1 MKKLSL
7 YVFISLLF
15 CKMGYSNSFLPSL
28 TCDRFK
34 PTEARYTF
42 DFKNQIMIIDKISRK
57 DINSVDSLDKLLG
70 YFFLPDDITKVLRIP
85 MLGDKD
91 SGAYAY
97 VIKRI
102 SNETAHFK
110 NTYLLTFFSTN
121 LDNIFEIK
129 SKELE
134 YRDVVSLIGRRFFFA
149 DKDEEFFTIP
159 ELNPK
164 KRLGFYGD
172 SKKRLGLYQERD
184 DDEERKIIKKLQ
196 KERFKNFFDET
207 AVHIKQKC
215 HGVNW

>member
-1 MKKLSL
+1 MKKLFL

-57 DINSVDSLDKLLG
+57 DINTVDSLSNLLG
-70 YFFLPDDITKVLRIP
+70 HFFLPDDITEVLRVP

-91 SGAYAY
+91 TGVYAYAIQRLY
-97 VIKRI
+97 KENKQY
-102 SNETAHFK
+102 SD
-110 NTYLLTFFSTN
+110 TYLLTFFSTN

-134 YRDVVSLIGRRFFFA
+134 WSEVSRLVGVIKFSNA
-149 DKDEEFFTIP
+149 DRKNKYPITITKL
-159 ELNPK
+159 E
-164 KRLGFYGD
+164 
-172 SKKRLGLYQERD
+172 SKKIVSFIYKRD
-184 DDEERKIIKKLQ
+184 DDKERKIIKKLQ
-196 KERFKNFFDET
+196 KERFNNFFDKT
-207 AVHIKQKC
+207 AIHIKQKC

>member
-1 MKKLSL
+1 
-7 YVFISLLF
+7 
-15 CKMGYSNSFLPSL
+15 
-28 TCDRFK
+28 
-34 PTEARYTF
+34 
-42 DFKNQIMIIDKISRK
+42 MIIDKISRK
-57 DINSVDSLDKLLG
+57 DINTVDSLDKLLC
-70 YFFLPDDITKVLRIP
+70 YFFFPDDSTEVLRVP
-85 MLGDKD
+85 MLGDKN

-102 SNETAHFK
+102 SNETARFN
-110 NTYLLTFFSTN
+110 NTYLLIFFSTN

-134 YRDVVSLIGRRFFFA
+134 YRDVKSLIGRRFFFA

-172 SKKRLGLYQERD
+172 AKKERDKMLGLNQERD

-196 KERFKNFFDET
+196 KERFNDFFEET

-215 HGVNW
+215 HGL

>member
-1 MKKLSL
+1 MRKLSL

-15 CKMGYSNSFLPSL
+15 CQVGYSNSFLPSL

-42 DFKNQIMIIDKISRK
+42 DFKNQIMIIDKISQK
-57 DINSVDSLDKLLG
+57 DINTVDSLGKLLG
-70 YFFLPDDITKVLRIP
+70 HFFLPDDSTEVLRIP

-91 SGAYAY
+91 SGVYAY
-97 VIKRI
+97 VIRRI
-102 SNETAHFK
+102 SNETAHFN

-134 YRDVVSLIGRRFFFA
+134 YRDVKSLIGSRFFFA

-164 KRLGFYGD
+164 KRVGF
-172 SKKRLGLYQERD
+172 KQERD

-196 KERFKNFFDET
+196 KEIFKNFFDET
-207 AVHIKQKC
+207 VVHIKQKC
-215 HGVNW
+215 HGVN

>member
-1 MKKLSL
+1 
-7 YVFISLLF
+7 
-15 CKMGYSNSFLPSL
+15 MGYSNSFLPSL

-57 DINSVDSLDKLLG
+57 DINTINSLSELLG
-70 YFFLPDDITKVLRIP
+70 HFFLPDDITEVLRVP

-91 SGAYAY
+91 TGAYAY
-97 VIKRI
+97 VIKRM

-129 SKELE
+129 SKELD
-134 YRDVVSLIGRRFFFA
+134 YHDVSSLLGSRFFFA
-149 DKDEEFFTIP
+149 KDEEFFTIP

-164 KRLGFYGD
+164 KRVGF
-172 SKKRLGLYQERD
+172 KQERNED
-184 DDEERKIIKKLQ
+184 DERKIIKKLQ
-196 KERFKNFFDET
+196 KERFDDFFEET

-215 HGVNW
+215 HGL

>member
-15 CKMGYSNSFLPSL
+15 CQVGYSNSFLPSL

-57 DINSVDSLDKLLG
+57 DINTINSLSELLG
-70 YFFLPDDITKVLRIP
+70 HFFLPDDITEVLRVP

-91 SGAYAY
+91 TGAYAY
-97 VIKRI
+97 VIKRM

-129 SKELE
+129 SKELD
-134 YRDVVSLIGRRFFFA
+134 YHDVSSLLGSRFFFA
-149 DKDEEFFTIP
+149 KDEEFFTIP

-164 KRLGFYGD
+164 KRVGF
-172 SKKRLGLYQERD
+172 KQERNED
-184 DDEERKIIKKLQ
+184 DERKIIKKLQ
-196 KERFKNFFDET
+196 KERFDDFFEET

-215 HGVNW
+215 HGL